1 MLRAVCSLSMRAVL
15 FFVSSCNSDEVYC
28 SFLSFC
34 SRADSCRLLMC
45 RFCCSLC
52 SCLLFSSLASRSI
65 SSSSLTLSVSVSF
78 SFSRSILSSSVVSA
92 SYLYWCS
99 YCCSCVMVWLCA
111 FMVWLSAVMVSLSE
125 ACLSV
130 CSICSVSKYSC

>member
-1 MLRAVCSLSMRAVL
+1 MFRAVCSLSMRAVL
-15 FFVSSCNSDEVYC
+15 FFASSCNSDEVYC

-45 RFCCSLC
+45 RFCCSVC

-92 SYLYWCS
+92 SYLYCCS
-99 YCCSCVMVWLCA
+99 YCCSCVMFCVSVA
-111 FMVWLSAVMVSLSE
+111 MFSLSE

-130 CSICSVSKYSC
+130 YSICSASMYS